1 MSIRP
6 SIHSSIHASA
16 CHPPRPLTGV
26 GQPLKCPGQPLRSL
40 GQPLR
45 GLSQCLRGLGQLLR
59 GLGGDVRTYGRT
71 DSPCIL
77 QDFVPSNN
85 MQCDSEP
92 LEIRLLALG
101 HLVLRSFFCS
111 HHSLLLLLPF
121 PWLNGTSCRYNNV
134 LTLRNVGTLTIIK
147 TVACLSQ

>member
-6 SIHSSIHASA
+6 HVTPQASDRRGPA
-16 CHPPRPLTGV
+16 SKMPGPASEKPGPASKRPEPVSEGPGPASEGPR
-26 GQPLKCPGQPLRSL
+26 
-40 GQPLR
+40 
-45 GLSQCLRGLGQLLR
+45 
-59 GLGGDVRTYGRT
+59 GDVRTYGRT
-71 DSPCIL
+71 DSSCIL
-77 QDFVPSNN
+77 KDFVPSNN